1 MALPEGVITAEQSA
15 NPTQLYLKFG
25 ESVCRCIVVRAVES
39 GALLCIPKD
48 GLPVE
53 VFDDAEAGDHSGLIG
68 PFMEVE
74 VDAMTTSRGVP
85 RTLSVVILDI
95 ELNGFAG
102 LSLTCPDGFAEK
114 DCKNFGKVNRKLEWP
129 AADAMLGA
137 SQELVQTGGQH
148 RLEQYF
154 SAAEEAPPVQ
164 NGEGGR
170 DTQELL
176 QQLLSQAE
184 VTQRMVTGMKDQFV
198 TVKSRLDRLESQP
211 AAGVLPPRGPAQ
223 GRLGQSPQL
232 FQMPGDGLTEDK
244 VDRLKELAGRGP
256 GRLADLG
263 APTFPR
269 IPGDLGGGMS
279 AVDEEEKL
287 DGEPMDGPV
296 EGSTLEKLLAS
307 QSALLQRLVMS
318 KAQQNDPLS
327 ILGSGAQE
335 DPDMPKSSGVK
346 GIAARQL
353 LSDSFRR
360 HPQRVV
366 SIIRERLALA
376 RRKGSAKELEARDMW
391 YHFQETVP
399 LGTHKTLTYLAFISA
414 AMFEAIERNDQ
425 PRLHMLAMLQAVFIE
440 QAAYDGGALRLAH
453 LLTCQEEPPFAMTE
467 LHKNVRSEL
476 AHAQLADPRWIATQ
490 LAFLKDLEGITDKS
504 SKYVK
509 PTPKTGEAGGQ
520 DDPPNPRPK
529 YRPKKNRKTQEGT
542 EADT

>member
-1 MALPEGVITAEQSA
+1 MALPEGVITAEKSA
-15 NPTQLYLKFG
+15 NPSQLYLKFG
-25 ESVCRCIVVRAVES
+25 DAVCRCIVVRAVDS
-39 GALLCIPKD
+39 GAILCIPKD
-48 GLPVE
+48 GLPAE
-53 VFDDAEAGDHSGLIG
+53 VFTDAEDGNYNGVIG

-74 VDAMTTSRGVP
+74 VDAVVAARAQP
-85 RTLSVVILDI
+85 RILSVVIFDI

-102 LSLTCPDGFAEK
+102 LSLRCPDGTAEK
-114 DCKNFGKVNRKLEWP
+114 DCKVFGKFNRKLEWP
-129 AADAMLGA
+129 SADAMLGA
-137 SQELVQTGGQH
+137 SQELIQVGGQD

-154 SAAEEAPPVQ
+154 SAAEEAPGVQ
-164 NGEGGR
+164 NGAGA
-170 DTQELL
+170 DPTQELL
-176 QQLLSQAE
+176 HQLLSQAE
-184 VTQRMVTGMKDQFV
+184 VAQRMVTGMKDQFA

-211 AAGVLPPRGPAQ
+211 SAGVLPRGSAQ
-223 GRLGQSPQL
+223 GFLGQSPQL
-232 FQMPGDGLTEDK
+232 FQMPAEGLTEDK

-263 APTFPR
+263 AATLPR
-269 IPGDLGGGMS
+269 VPGGHGGGMS
-279 AVDEEEKL
+279 VVDEEENL
-287 DGEPMDGPV
+287 DGEPLDGAA
-296 EGSTLEKLLAS
+296 EGSTLEKLLVS
-307 QSALLQRLVMS
+307 QSALLQRLVHS

-327 ILGSGAQE
+327 ILGSSTQE

-360 HPQRVV
+360 QPQRVV

-399 LGTHKTLTYLAFISA
+399 LGSHKTLTYRAFLSSS
-414 AMFEAIERNDQ
+414 MFEAIERNDQ

-476 AHAQLADPRWIATQ
+476 AHAQLADPRWVATQ

-509 PTPKTGEAGGQ
+509 PTPRPSDVSGQ
-520 DDPPNPRPK
+520 DDAPNPRPK
-529 YRPKKNRKTQEGT
+529 YRPKKNRKAQEGT
-542 EADT
+542 EGET